1 MKLVSK
7 ILVTLGIFAG
17 VVSSV
22 TLTSCGPQEESHTHT
37 FAEEWTYDDTHH
49 WHEATC
55 EHSDEIDSYAEHTW
69 DSGEVTT
76 PAGCESD
83 GVMTYTCTT
92 CEATKTETILATGH
106 SWDDGEIT
114 TPATCLEP
122 GVKTYTCTVCETT
135 KTESIDATGHSY
147 SEEWTTNET
156 YHWHEATCEHSDEV
170 ADYGEHTYENG
181 VCTVC
186 GMDYVSAGLEYSLH
200 TDETCYVV
208 TGRGTNLDT
217 ELVIPATHEG
227 LPVKRI
233 GERAFKDT
241 NITNV
246 VLPNSITFI
255 GSFAFSDCSELVSI
269 NLPEGLQSIALAA
282 FQSTAFKNIIIPASL
297 SILEAGAFER
307 CFDLESVRF
316 ANGSFIST
324 IETNTFNSDASLQS
338 VIIPAGVN
346 LIQSGAFGNCYALQ
360 SVYYVGTQEGWNGI
374 TIESDN
380 DCLTPGTFCSATIYY
395 YSETQPTDDGNYWH
409 YDTDGIT
416 PIVW

>member
-1 MKLVSK
+1 MKGRIVPIAACFTVLLLSAV
-7 ILVTLGIFAG
+7 LAA
-17 VVSSV
+17 
-22 TLTSCGPQEESHTHT
+22 CQPEHRHT
-37 FAEEWTYDDTHH
+37 FSEEWAFDATHH

-55 EHSDEIDSYAEHTW
+55 EHGEETEGKAEHMW
-69 DSGEVTT
+69 DGGVVTTAAMCETAGVMTYTCTACNSTKQETVPATGHVWNDGEVTT
-76 PAGCESD
+76 PAGCLTD
-83 GVMTYTCTT
+83 GTITYTCTT
-92 CEATKTETILATGH
+92 CNSTKQETIPATGH
-106 SWDDGEIT
+106 T
-114 TPATCLEP
+114 FA
-122 GVKTYTCTVCETT
+122 
-135 KTESIDATGHSY
+135 
-147 SEEWTTNET
+147 EEWTTTET
-156 YHWHEATCEHSDEV
+156 HHWRAATCEHSDEISG
-170 ADYGEHTYENG
+170 YGEHTYENG

-186 GMDYVSAGLEYSLH
+186 EMEYVSAGLEYSLH

-233 GERAFKDT
+233 GDRAFKDT

-269 NLPEGLQSIALAA
+269 NLPEGLQSIAFAA
-282 FQSTAFKNIIIPASL
+282 FQSTALKNIIIPASL
-297 SILEAGAFER
+297 SILEVGAFER

-360 SVYYVGTQEGWNGI
+360 SVYYVGTQEEWNDI
-374 TIESDN
+374 TIPEWWKYDPSDIPDN
-380 DCLTPGTFCSATIYY
+380 PNVVIEIPD
-395 YSETQPTDDGNYWH
+395 EVKD
-409 YDTDGIT
+409 
-416 PIVW
+416 

>member
-1 MKLVSK
+1 MKKRK
-7 ILVTLGIFAG
+7 IAVLIGLFACALLALGLAACGHQHTYGAG
-17 VVSSV
+17 
-22 TLTSCGPQEESHTHT
+22 
-37 FAEEWTYDDTHH
+37 WTYDATHH

-55 EHSDEIDSYAEHTW
+55 EHGEETEGKAEHTW
-69 DSGEVTT
+69 NDGTVTT
-76 PAGCESD
+76 AA
-83 GVMTYTCTT
+83 TCT
-92 CEATKTETILATGH
+92 EA
-106 SWDDGEIT
+106 GE
-114 TPATCLEP
+114 
-122 GVKTYTCTVCETT
+122 KTYTCTVCNAT
-135 KTESIDATGHSY
+135 KQQTIPATGHTFA
-147 SEEWTTNET
+147 EEWTTTET
-156 YHWHEATCEHSDEV
+156 HHWRAATCEHSDEISG
-170 ADYGEHTYENG
+170 YGEHTYENG

-186 GMDYVSAGLEYSLH
+186 EMEYVSAGLEYSLH

-233 GERAFKDT
+233 GDRAFKDT

-269 NLPEGLQSIALAA
+269 NLPEGLQSIAFAA
-282 FQSTAFKNIIIPASL
+282 FQSTALKNIIIPASL
-297 SILEAGAFER
+297 SILEVGAFER

-360 SVYYVGTQEGWNGI
+360 SVYYVGTQDEWNGI
-374 TIESDN
+374 IIDDSNES
-380 DCLTPGTFCSATIYY
+380 LTSATIYY
-395 YSETQPTDDGNYWH
+395 YSETQPTGTGNWWH
-409 YDTDGIT
+409 FDTDGVT
-416 PIVW
+416 PVKW